1 MNRPM
6 YIHVA
11 LGSDHDGDDNLY
23 LQVLDENCD
32 MLRIATKA
40 EYRAFCRAKDICL
53 DEAHSYDDV
62 IGFDTRVKML
72 AEMANSL
79 TDNCKHWDV
88 ATIADYAQ
96 EMRLEIEAI
105 AKRCA
110 GQ

>member
-6 YIHVA
+6 YIQAA
-11 LGSDHDGDDNLY
+11 LGSDHEGDDNLY

-32 MLRIATKA
+32 LIRIATKA

-53 DEAHSYDDV
+53 DDTHYYDDV
-62 IGFDTRVKML
+62 IGFDTKVKML

-79 TDNCKHWDV
+79 TDNCKHWD
-88 ATIADYAQ
+88 ATTIANYAQ

-105 AKRCA
+105 AQRCA
-110 GQ
+110 G